1 MVLDPLNV
9 RFPPKADVH
18 ELWLV
23 RPPAIPWSCCTEQTG
38 YSSAGT
44 GVWRAAIGCYRAPHA
59 HHQFCFCAE
68 AGQQGAAEGGD
79 KIMRRL
85 ALALA
90 LLVPSAA
97 VMPAFP
103 LFAATPAPAYP
114 QLVQLFAEW
123 RAFNQPAMVGGVADY
138 SPAAVAAKVARL
150 PGFRA
155 RLAAIDTSRWSVA
168 ERNDKRLIEA
178 EMNGLAFYFRVLKPW
193 ARDPGFYLTVFPDM
207 SDVPAHEGTYAEP
220 VTDLFHYHWPLSAA
234 DQTKLARQLE
244 TVAPL
249 LAQAKV
255 NLAPSTARDLWAY
268 GAQGFL
274 DQAEALANLERGALI
289 LRDLEG
295 YRTVSLKGASPRL
308 VEAVASARKATTDF
322 AGWVK
327 SEAPSRSGPSGVGKD
342 NYDWWLKNVLL
353 NPYSF
358 NEQVVILQRELD
370 RSLASLRL
378 EEVRNRKLPATAEVS
393 DPAAYRRLAEQRT
406 ERLWRFMVDAGFF
419 ADTPHSRV
427 ALVAQTVDYTAPDKR
442 NFFTHINALDPTPLM
457 THFVHWNELARL
469 EHEPHPSPIRRTA
482 PLFNIYADRSEG
494 LATAM
499 EEVLMHAGLYD
510 DIPRGRELV
519 WIMLANRAARG
530 LASLRVQANEIGLDE
545 AGKFHASWT
554 PRGFSD
560 PTSHLVGFEQLLY
573 LRQPGYGPS
582 YIVGKAHLDRLLAE
596 ASHRAELA
604 NRPYSNRD
612 TFNAIYASGIVP
624 WALVEDEMAEG
635 ALGR

>member
-1 MVLDPLNV
+1 M
-9 RFPPKADVH
+9 F
-18 ELWLV
+18 
-23 RPPAIPWSCCTEQTG
+23 
-38 YSSAGT
+38 
-44 GVWRAAIGCYRAPHA
+44 
-59 HHQFCFCAE
+59 
-68 AGQQGAAEGGD
+68 
-79 KIMRRL
+79 RL
-85 ALALA
+85 ALGLA
-90 LLVPSAA
+90 LLVLSEAIMSVPALA
-97 VMPAFP
+97 VS
-103 LFAATPAPAYP
+103 PAPAYR
-114 QLVQLFAEW
+114 QLVQLFADW
-123 RAFNQPAMVGGVADY
+123 RAFNQPAIVGGVADY
-138 SPAAVAAKVARL
+138 SAAAMAVKASRL

-155 RLAAIDTSRWSVA
+155 RLAAINTSRWSVA

-178 EMNGLAFYFRVLKPW
+178 EMNGLDFYFRVLKPW

-220 VTDLFHYHWPLSAA
+220 VTDLFPYRWPLSAA

-274 DQAEALANLERGALI
+274 DQAEALANLEKGALI

-308 VEAVASARKATTDF
+308 VAAVASARKATTDF
-322 AGWVK
+322 ADWVK
-327 SEAPSRSGPSGVGKD
+327 GEALKRSGPSGVGKD
-342 NYDWWLKNVLL
+342 NYDWWLEKVLL

-358 NEQVVILQRELD
+358 DEQVVILQRELD

-378 EEVRNRKLPATAEVS
+378 EEVRNRKLPATTEVT
-393 DPAAYRRLAEQRT
+393 DPSAYRRLAEQRT
-406 ERLWRFMVDAGFF
+406 EQLWRFMVSAGFF
-419 ADTPHSRV
+419 ADTPHSRA
-427 ALVAQTVDYTAPDKR
+427 ALISQTVEYTAPDKR
-442 NFFTHINALDPTPLM
+442 NFFTHINALDPTPLL

-469 EHEPHPSPIRRTA
+469 KHEPHPSPIRQSA

-494 LATAM
+494 FATAI

-554 PRGFSD
+554 PRAFSD

-582 YIVGKAHLDRLLAE
+582 YIVGKVHLDRLLAK
-596 ASHRAELA
+596 ASYDAQHA
-604 NRPYSNRD
+604 NRPYSNREV
-612 TFNAIYASGIVP
+612 FEAIYASGIVP
-624 WALVEDEMAEG
+624 WALVEDEMAAG
-635 ALGR
+635 ALSR

>member
-1 MVLDPLNV
+1 M
-9 RFPPKADVH
+9 F
-18 ELWLV
+18 
-23 RPPAIPWSCCTEQTG
+23 
-38 YSSAGT
+38 
-44 GVWRAAIGCYRAPHA
+44 
-59 HHQFCFCAE
+59 
-68 AGQQGAAEGGD
+68 
-79 KIMRRL
+79 RL
-85 ALALA
+85 ALGLA
-90 LLVPSAA
+90 LLVLSEAIMSVPALA
-97 VMPAFP
+97 VS
-103 LFAATPAPAYP
+103 PAPAYR
-114 QLVQLFAEW
+114 QLVQLFADW
-123 RAFNQPAMVGGVADY
+123 RAFNQPAIVGGVADY
-138 SPAAVAAKVARL
+138 SAAAMAVKASRL

-155 RLAAIDTSRWSVA
+155 RLAAINTSRWSVA

-178 EMNGLAFYFRVLKPW
+178 EMNGLDFYFRVLKPW

-220 VTDLFHYHWPLSAA
+220 VTDLFPYRWPLSAA

-274 DQAEALANLERGALI
+274 DQAEALANLEKGALI

-308 VEAVASARKATTDF
+308 VAAVASARKATTDF
-322 AGWVK
+322 ADWVK
-327 SEAPSRSGPSGVGKD
+327 GEALKRSGPSGVGKD
-342 NYDWWLKNVLL
+342 NYDWWLKKVLL

-358 NEQVVILQRELD
+358 DEQVVILQRELD

-378 EEVRNRKLPATAEVS
+378 EEVRNRKLSATTEVT
-393 DPAAYRRLAEQRT
+393 DPSAYRRLAEQRT
-406 ERLWRFMVDAGFF
+406 EQLWRFMVSAGFF
-419 ADTPHSRV
+419 ADTPHSRA
-427 ALVAQTVDYTAPDKR
+427 ALISQTVEYTAPDKR
-442 NFFTHINALDPTPLM
+442 NFFTHINALDPTPLL

-469 EHEPHPSPIRRTA
+469 KHEPHPSPIRQTA

-494 LATAM
+494 FATAI

-554 PRGFSD
+554 PRAFSD

-582 YIVGKAHLDRLLAE
+582 YIVGKVHLDRLLAK
-596 ASHRAELA
+596 ASYDAQHA
-604 NRPYSNRD
+604 NRPYSNREV
-612 TFNAIYASGIVP
+612 FEAIYASGIVP
-624 WALVEDEMAEG
+624 WALVEDEMAAG
-635 ALGR
+635 ALSR

>member
-1 MVLDPLNV
+1 
-9 RFPPKADVH
+9 
-18 ELWLV
+18 
-23 RPPAIPWSCCTEQTG
+23 
-38 YSSAGT
+38 
-44 GVWRAAIGCYRAPHA
+44 
-59 HHQFCFCAE
+59 
-68 AGQQGAAEGGD
+68 
-79 KIMRRL
+79 MRRL

-90 LLVPSAA
+90 LLVMPAA
-97 VMPAFP
+97 VMPPTASF
-103 LFAATPAPAYP
+103 ATPAARTYA

-123 RAFNQPAMVGGVADY
+123 RAFNHPAMVGGVPDY
-138 SPAAVAAKVARL
+138 SAAAMAAKATRL
-150 PGFRA
+150 PMFRA
-155 RLAAIDTSRWSVA
+155 RLAAMDPSGWSVA
-168 ERNDKRLIEA
+168 EGNDRRLIEA
-178 EMNGLAFYFRVLKPW
+178 EINGLDFYFRVLKPW

-220 VTDLFHYHWPLSAA
+220 VIDLFTYRWPLSAA
-234 DQTKLARQLE
+234 DQSKLASQLE

-255 NLAPSTARDLWAY
+255 NLAPSTARDLWSY

-274 DQAEALANLERGALI
+274 DQAEVLANLEKGALV

-295 YRTVSLKGASPRL
+295 YRTASLRGASPRL
-308 VEAVASARKATTDF
+308 VAAVAAARQATTEF
-322 AGWVK
+322 AAWVK
-327 SEAPSRSGPSGVGKD
+327 SEAPKRSGPSGVGKD

-358 NEQVVILQRELD
+358 DDQVAILQRELD

-378 EEVRNRKLPATAEVS
+378 EEVRNRKLPPTAEVS
-393 DPAAYRRLAEQRT
+393 DAAAYRRLAEQRT
-406 ERLWRFMVDAGFF
+406 ERLWRFMVEAGFF
-419 ADTPHSRV
+419 ADTKHSRA
-427 ALVAQTVDYTAPDKR
+427 ALVAQTVDYTPPDRR

-469 EHEPHPSPIRRTA
+469 KHEPHPSPIRRTA

-494 LATAM
+494 FATAM

-596 ASHRAELA
+596 ASHRADLA
-604 NRPYSNRD
+604 DRPYSNRD

-624 WALVEDEMAEG
+624 WALVESEMAAG
-635 ALGR
+635 ALAH

>member
-1 MVLDPLNV
+1 M
-9 RFPPKADVH
+9 F
-18 ELWLV
+18 
-23 RPPAIPWSCCTEQTG
+23 
-38 YSSAGT
+38 
-44 GVWRAAIGCYRAPHA
+44 
-59 HHQFCFCAE
+59 
-68 AGQQGAAEGGD
+68 
-79 KIMRRL
+79 RL
-85 ALALA
+85 ALGLA
-90 LLVPSAA
+90 LLVLSEAIMSVPALA
-97 VMPAFP
+97 VS
-103 LFAATPAPAYP
+103 PAPAYR
-114 QLVQLFAEW
+114 QLVQLFADW
-123 RAFNQPAMVGGVADY
+123 RAFNQPAIVGGVADY
-138 SPAAVAAKVARL
+138 SAAAMAVKASRL

-155 RLAAIDTSRWSVA
+155 RLAAINTSRWSVA

-178 EMNGLAFYFRVLKPW
+178 EMNGLDFYFRVLKPW

-220 VTDLFHYHWPLSAA
+220 VTDLFPYRWPLSAA

-249 LAQAKV
+249 LAQAKL

-274 DQAEALANLERGALI
+274 DQAEALANLEKGALI

-308 VEAVASARKATTDF
+308 VAAVASARKATTDF
-322 AGWVK
+322 ADWVK
-327 SEAPSRSGPSGVGKD
+327 GEALKRSGPSGVGKD
-342 NYDWWLKNVLL
+342 NYDWWLEKVLL

-358 NEQVVILQRELD
+358 DEQVVILQRELD

-378 EEVRNRKLPATAEVS
+378 EEVRNRKLPATTEVT
-393 DPAAYRRLAEQRT
+393 DPSAYRRLAEQRT
-406 ERLWRFMVDAGFF
+406 EQLWRFMVSAGFF
-419 ADTPHSRV
+419 ADTPHSRA
-427 ALVAQTVDYTAPDKR
+427 ALISQTVEYTAPDKR
-442 NFFTHINALDPTPLM
+442 NFFTHINALDPTPLL

-469 EHEPHPSPIRRTA
+469 KHEPHPSPIRQTA

-494 LATAM
+494 FATAI

-554 PRGFSD
+554 PRAFSD

-582 YIVGKAHLDRLLAE
+582 YIVGKVHLDRLLAK
-596 ASHRAELA
+596 ASYDAQHA
-604 NRPYSNRD
+604 NRPYSNREV
-612 TFNAIYASGIVP
+612 FEAIYASGIVP
-624 WALVEDEMAEG
+624 WALVEDEMAAG
-635 ALGR
+635 ALSR

>member
-1 MVLDPLNV
+1 MV
-9 RFPPKADVH
+9 
-18 ELWLV
+18 
-23 RPPAIPWSCCTEQTG
+23 
-38 YSSAGT
+38 
-44 GVWRAAIGCYRAPHA
+44 
-59 HHQFCFCAE
+59 
-68 AGQQGAAEGGD
+68 
-79 KIMRRL
+79 RL

-90 LLVPSAA
+90 LLLPPAA
-97 VMPAFP
+97 VMPATP
-103 LFAATPAPAYP
+103 AFAASPAPSYA
-114 QLVQLFAEW
+114 QLVELFGDW
-123 RAFNQPAMVGGVADY
+123 RRFNQPALADGVPDY
-138 SPAAVAAKVARL
+138 SAAAMATKAAQL

-155 RLAAIDTSRWSVA
+155 RLAAIDTNGWNVA
-168 ERNDKRLIEA
+168 ERNDKRLVEA
-178 EMNGLAFYFRVLKPW
+178 EMNGLDFYFRVLKPW
-193 ARDPGFYLTVFPDM
+193 SRDPGFYLTVFPDM

-220 VTDLFHYHWPLSAA
+220 VTDLFSYRWPLAPA
-234 DQTKLARQLE
+234 DQAKLAGQLE
-244 TVAPL
+244 TVAPV

-255 NLAPSTARDLWAY
+255 NLAPSQAHDLWAY

-274 DQAEALANLERGALI
+274 DQAEALANLEQGKLV
-289 LRDLEG
+289 LRDLSG

-308 VEAVASARKATTDF
+308 VKAAASARAATSDF
-322 AGWVK
+322 AAWIK
-327 SEAPSRSGPSGVGKD
+327 AEAPNRRGPSGLGKD

-358 NEQVVILQRELD
+358 DEQVVILQRELD

-393 DPAAYRRLAEQRT
+393 DPAAYRKLAEQRT

-419 ADTPHSRV
+419 ADTPDSRA
-427 ALVAQTVDYTAPDKR
+427 ALIAQTVDYTPPDKR

-469 EHEPHPSPIRRTA
+469 EHEPHSSPIRQTS

-494 LATAM
+494 FATAM
-499 EEVLMHAGLYD
+499 EEVLMQAGLYD

-545 AGKFHASWT
+545 AGKYHASWT

-582 YIVGKAHLDRLLAE
+582 YIVGKAHLDHLLAK

-604 NRPYSNRD
+604 NRPFSNRD
-612 TFNAIYASGIVP
+612 TFAAIYAAGIVP
-624 WALVEDEMAEG
+624 WALVEEEMA
-635 ALGR
+635 APAAAR